1 MSIQE
6 IMATLVAE
14 FSAVSDWEAR
24 YKMIIE
30 RARRLPPM
38 PSELKVDANQ
48 VRGCSSMV
56 WIHASFADGLVSYLA
71 DSDAVLVRGLVA
83 LLLEVY
89 SGHPPDEILRSPPSF
104 IEELGLNVKLSPNRA
119 NGVTAMMRQI
129 MIYALAFT
137 ARRAGGAPA
146 SPPILPPVPP
156 PAGH

>member
-6 IMATLVAE
+6 IMARLVAE
-14 FSAVSDWEAR
+14 FSAIGDWEAR
-24 YKMIIE
+24 YKMIIA
-30 RARRLPPM
+30 RGRRLAPM
-38 PSELKVDANQ
+38 PDELKIDANQ

-56 WIHASFADGLVSYLA
+56 WIHAGCADGLVTYQA

-89 SGHPPDEILRSPPSF
+89 SGHPPDEILRCPPTF
-104 IEELGLNVKLSPNRA
+104 IEELGLNVKLTPNRA
-119 NGVTAMMRQI
+119 NGVTAMVRQI

-137 ARRAGGAPA
+137 AKRGGG
-146 SPPILPPVPP
+146 PPMGAAAPP

>member
-1 MSIQE
+1 MSIAE
-6 IMATLVAE
+6 IIARLVAE
-14 FSAVSDWEAR
+14 FSAVGDWEAR

-38 PSELKVDANQ
+38 PAELKIDANQ

-56 WIHASFADGLVSYLA
+56 WIHATFADGLVTYLA
-71 DSDAVLVRGLVA
+71 DSDAILVRGLVA

-89 SGHPPDEILRSPPSF
+89 SGHPPDEILRSPPTF
-104 IEELGLNVKLSPNRA
+104 IEELGLNVKLTPNRA

-137 ARRAGGAPA
+137 ARRGGGPAPGAPA
-146 SPPILPPVPP
+146 T
-156 PAGH
+156 PAS